1 MSNKDN
7 WRQIITKAW
16 ADKAFH
22 DRLLAKPNEVLA
34 EYHITI
40 PDGVTFVVVEDEL
53 KGKRYLVLPPEPSP
67 AGDLH
72 VDDFGRNSGSGDPGF

>member
-16 ADKAFH
+16 ADSAFKA
-22 DRLLAKPNEVLA
+22 RLLANPNEVLA

-53 KGKRYLVLPPEPSP
+53 KGKRYLVLPPPP
-67 AGDLH
+67 TDAGDLH